1 VYYNYQAVQLDAV
14 IWFALVSG
22 ASIFLFLSG
31 KLRPK
36 LFVVIALIVYLALS
50 PFTGQRYDVFFLLS
64 SGVRL
69 LDHVNPFDPGSPP
82 AYPFVLKW
90 AYPPLYPLYS
100 ALSFWVYSALT
111 HHPIPSNSALNYVEI
126 NIYPY
131 DVWKVFV
138 PNTLPLLVFLLKLP
152 MVASTF
158 LVYRLLLKTNGHAT
172 AAVYW
177 LANPYVV
184 FVTSVWGQ
192 LDPIAVACAVVAVV
206 YYQRDKCFSAVF
218 LAALGAAVKAWPAV
232 LIPFFIVSKLKKQGV
247 RALYP
252 LLGVVPVAVA
262 SFFLYGLFGNASQ
275 SIYAILYARA
285 VPTVGGGFSVN
296 GITWQ
301 QILYYLKSPPIPFFL
316 WVWVPAYFLMCFQ
329 LYRRGGS
336 IVKWVIVALLMFFL
350 TYNYVN
356 PQFLIWIIP
365 FYLMLNRR
373 LQASVLSFLPLVY
386 VALTYSLYYFVS
398 PTLLYDELSFPPA
411 ITEEVRTSVFVYNT
425 PLFLAVVAVIP
436 TAVYVAALL
445 NELRPGSFIRAHG
458 LLKRLVLTT
467 KQRLSQIFVNS

>member
-1 VYYNYQAVQLDAV
+1 VYYNYHAVQLDGA

-22 ASIFLFLSG
+22 AVFFLFLGG

-36 LFVVIALIVYLALS
+36 LFVVAALIIYLVLS

-64 SGVRL
+64 SGIRL
-69 LDHVNPFDPGSPP
+69 LDHVNPFDPGNPP

-100 ALSFWVYSALT
+100 ALSFLVYSALT
-111 HHPIPSNSALNYVEI
+111 RYPIPPNSALNYAEI

-158 LVYRLLLKTNGHAT
+158 LVYRVLLKTNGRV
-172 AAVYW
+172 AAAIYW

-218 LAALGAAVKAWPAV
+218 FAALGAAVKAWPAF
-232 LIPFFIVSKLKKQGV
+232 LIPFFIVSRLKKQGV

-252 LLGVVPVAVA
+252 LLSAVPVAAA
-262 SFFLYGLFGNASQ
+262 SVVLYGLFGNALQ
-275 SIYAILYARA
+275 SIYAFLYARS

-336 IVKWVIVALLMFFL
+336 IIRWVIVALLIFFL

-356 PQFLIWIIP
+356 PQLLIWIIP

-373 LQASVLSFLPLVY
+373 LQASVFSLLPLIY
-386 VALTYSLYYFVS
+386 IALTYSLYYFVS

-411 ITEEVRTSVFVYNT
+411 ITEEVRTSAFVYST
-425 PLFLAVVAVIP
+425 PLFLAVVAVMP
-436 TAVYVAALL
+436 TAVYIVSLL
-445 NELRPGSFIRAHG
+445 YELKPGSFTRIHEFLKLAVSTIRQTLRHVFADG
-458 LLKRLVLTT
+458 
-467 KQRLSQIFVNS
+467 